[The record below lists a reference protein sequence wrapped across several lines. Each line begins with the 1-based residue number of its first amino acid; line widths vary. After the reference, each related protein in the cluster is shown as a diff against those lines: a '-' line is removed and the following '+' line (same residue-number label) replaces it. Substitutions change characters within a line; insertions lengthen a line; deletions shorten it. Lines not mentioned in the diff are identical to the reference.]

1 MVTQM
6 EKEAFSIDL
15 NWFVYGVCRSFLLF
29 HCLPPYWPGNDE
41 IILRVGAT
49 PPQRIENRRRKIF
62 FLREIGWLSGSPRW
76 FSMAKG
82 SFSFLRGNSSAFFFS
97 FFFEIKRFIDRTF
110 LECQG
115 SRLSKCLIS
124 RFDVFTDSF
133 ENRRMPGI
141 LMVNRLFEDADWWD
155 FKDEIFISTLT
166 SLEFIICLIKED
178 NFYFVIVINRCNI
191 I

>member
-6 EKEAFSIDL
+6 EKRLSRSTLIDSYTMFFS
-15 NWFVYGVCRSFLLF
+15 SFSLP
-29 HCLPPYWPGNDE
+29 PPYWPGNDE

-62 FLREIGWLSGSPRW
+62 FLREISWLSGSPRW

-82 SFSFLRGNSSAFFFS
+82 SSSFGKFFCIFS
-97 FFFEIKRFIDRTF
+97 FFFERKRIIDRTF
-110 LECQG
+110 LERQG

-124 RFDVFTDSF
+124 RFDVFLDSF

-141 LMVNRLFEDADWWD
+141 LMVNRLFEDAD
-155 FKDEIFISTLT
+155 
-166 SLEFIICLIKED
+166 
-178 NFYFVIVINRCNI
+178 
-191 I
+191 